1 MEEKLKFGDK
11 IEIIDGFYKGKVG
24 TLIGNQ
30 EAYTPFK
37 AEIYYRDLFNNI
49 SKTIIELQRKQFK
62 KL

>member
-1 MEEKLKFGDK
+1 MEELKFGDK

-37 AEIYYRDLFNNI
+37 AAIYYRDLFNNI
-49 SKTIIELQRKQFK
+49 CRIVIELQKSQFRK
-62 KL
+62 L